1 MFRLP
6 FVKGLNRMKNPI
18 MWWET
23 FGTATPNLMKLAIRV
38 LSQGSSASPCERNW
52 STFSL
57 IHTRR
62 RNRLSPCHVEK
73 LVYLHT
79 NLRLLKRIKERSYTP
94 LEITMEM
101 VDKEEDVERLLNLQK
116 EREILQSENSND
128 ILNSMQYDETIEDN
142 YVVGGNEAHSSE
154 NPQTNYYVKHVCV
167 HKWKASTFHL

>member
-6 FVKGLNRMKNPI
+6 FAKDLNRMKNPV

-23 FGTATPNLMKLAIRV
+23 FGTTTPNLMKLAIRV

-52 STFSL
+52 SIFSL

-62 RNRLSPCHVEK
+62 RNKLSPCHVEK

-79 NLRLLKRIKERSYTP
+79 NLRLLKRTKERHYTP

-101 VDKEEDVERLLNLQK
+101 VDKEEDAERLLNLQK

-128 ILNSMQYDETIEDN
+128 ILNSMQDEENIDDN
-142 YVVGGNEAHSSE
+142 YAVGGSEAYSSE
-154 NPQTNYYVKHVCV
+154 NPQTNYYVN
-167 HKWKASTFHL
+167 